1 MDFSQHSC
9 PSCLWQPNH
18 DLCLQ
23 LALWGRVS
31 CPSRSGRILMVLVG
45 MESWGLGLNLVPQLQ
60 EQRFFLTRS
69 QQQWVFTCA
78 LGRHDFLFLPEW
90 LRPFLLLMREEPGQE
105 DASSPAFPTVAAD
118 LSCMPPN
125 EGSSVEPQHPPLP
138 AGLSHQYLVGILER
152 ACECMQ
158 APLVSQAPRDL
169 TLSCQPKFDLFN
181 SSLRFSFISS
191 YCSHH
196 DQHFFLSCCATGEP
210 VYKSD
215 LSLEGSVPL

>member
-31 CPSRSGRILMVLVG
+31 CPSRSGRTLMVLVG
-45 MESWGLGLNLVPQLQ
+45 MESWGLGLNLAPQPQ

-105 DASSPAFPTVAAD
+105 DASSPAFPTVAAC
-118 LSCMPPN
+118 LSPACLQTKEALQSPSILPSLQVFLIN
-125 EGSSVEPQHPPLP
+125 SWWGFWKELVSAYKLPQCLR
-138 AGLSHQYLVGILER
+138 LSGILH
-152 ACECMQ
+152 CH
-158 APLVSQAPRDL
+158 VSPSL
-169 TLSCQPKFDLFN
+169 TFLTVKVFV
-181 SSLRFSFISS
+181 
-191 YCSHH
+191 
-196 DQHFFLSCCATGEP
+196 HFLLLLT
-210 VYKSD
+210 
-215 LSLEGSVPL
+215 